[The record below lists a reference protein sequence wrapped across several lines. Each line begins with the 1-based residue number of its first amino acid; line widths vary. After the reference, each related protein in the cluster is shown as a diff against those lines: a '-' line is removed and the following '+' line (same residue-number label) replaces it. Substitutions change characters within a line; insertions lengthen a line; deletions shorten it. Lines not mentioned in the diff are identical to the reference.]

1 MERGIPRG
9 IKREQAVVD
18 DEAVRSAITEQCI
31 RQEPTAAAACYSQKD
46 WELNFEQRWILQDE
60 RYMRSSTEIAG
71 SGGAIYCRT
80 CVEPRKHGKLAAYR
94 MHVTID
100 TKDPMNV
107 AKHGIIMLECHGCG
121 FEMIV
126 HRKPKIKNASFDEAA
141 GIDRSAYEQLVKA
154 QMAQQRMGKS
164 VLGGMGHYDP
174 RMAAQ
179 GIGGNALSNG
189 FANELEQLKHAYKSK
204 MISPEQFQEHARH
217 LLEDASRRVNVANN
231 PPMLAVKP
239 PKGPF
244 DPP

>member
-1 MERGIPRG
+1 VERGIPRG

-94 MHVTID
+94 MHVTIGD
-100 TKDPMNV
+100 DPMKV
-107 AKHGIIMLECHGCG
+107 AKHGIIQLECHGCG
-121 FEMIV
+121 FEQVV
-126 HRKPKIKNASFDEAA
+126 HRKPKVSGGVFGFDEASK
-141 GIDRSAYEQLVKA
+141 IDPRAMSALEQQIKIRE
-154 QMAQQRMGKS
+154 AQQRMGKS
-164 VLGGMGHYDP
+164 VLGAGYYDP

-179 GIGGNALSNG
+179 GIGGSY
-189 FANELEQLKHAYKSK
+189 ANELESLRAAYQNK
-204 MISPEQFQEHARH
+204 MISPQEFKEHAQH
-217 LLEDASRRVNVANN
+217 LMEDAARRVNMAAN
-231 PPMLAVKP
+231 PPMLSIGKP